1 MPTTA
6 SVINIDPV
14 VSGKPVGIRS
24 SLQEHTRSSSARRR
38 SMPDQPTGSI
48 IMNTAVSKKRYYGNV
63 ESYPQQIE
71 HHNDQPPNHT
81 TYDANEYGDE
91 VDGNRWRNDQ
101 VRQEQEYHPNHAIRA
116 QPHQSGF

>member
-1 MPTTA
+1 MLLA
-6 SVINIDPV
+6 VRSGYVSYYFGLPV
-14 VSGKPVGIRS
+14 F
-24 SLQEHTRSSSARRR
+24 
-38 SMPDQPTGSI
+38 SI
-48 IMNTAVSKKRYYGNV
+48 LGNWVVYPLSKKRYYGNV

-71 HHNDQPPNHT
+71 HHNDQPPYHT

-101 VRQEQEYHPNHAIRA
+101 VRQEQEHHPNHAIRA

>member
-1 MPTTA
+1 MRDRIGSENKRLRALFTELPRRL
-6 SVINIDPV
+6 ILGNWV
-14 VSGKPVGIRS
+14 VYP
-24 SLQEHTRSSSARRR
+24 L
-38 SMPDQPTGSI
+38 
-48 IMNTAVSKKRYYGNV
+48 SKKRYYGNV

-81 TYDANEYGDE
+81 TYDTNEYGDE